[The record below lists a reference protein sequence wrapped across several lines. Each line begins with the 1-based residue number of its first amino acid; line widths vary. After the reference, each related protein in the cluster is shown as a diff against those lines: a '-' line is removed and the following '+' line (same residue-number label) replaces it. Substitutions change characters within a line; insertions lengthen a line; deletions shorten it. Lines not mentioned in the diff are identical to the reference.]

1 MIRQISIGALQRPPS
16 PSQERR
22 AGKPR
27 HLRSKDIL
35 KAFTGPGVRLGENE
49 QGVFVA
55 VAQMSKGH
63 DDVTFFLIAS
73 GGDPAAVKATIE
85 GIFLSE
91 GAAPVDTAPGELDM
105 RQLADG
111 YFTGSWFVCEEEGL
125 SFAFLADSGYEMA
138 LTEQEALT
146 TFIKIF
152 KSFKEGRSACR

>member
-1 MIRQISIGALQRPPS
+1 MIKQISIGAFQRTPS

-35 KAFTGPGVRLGENE
+35 KAFTGPGGTLGQNE
-49 QGVFVA
+49 RGAYVA
-55 VAQMSKGH
+55 TVQMSKGH
-63 DDVTFFLIAS
+63 DDLTLFLIAS
-73 GGDPAAVKATIE
+73 GGDPAITKATIE
-85 GIFLSE
+85 GIFLSD
-91 GAAPVDTAPGELDM
+91 GDAQVDTAPGEQDM

-125 SFAFLADSGYEMA
+125 SFAFLADSSYEIA

-146 TFIKIF
+146 TFMKIF
-152 KSFKEGRSACR
+152 ESFKEGLSTCL